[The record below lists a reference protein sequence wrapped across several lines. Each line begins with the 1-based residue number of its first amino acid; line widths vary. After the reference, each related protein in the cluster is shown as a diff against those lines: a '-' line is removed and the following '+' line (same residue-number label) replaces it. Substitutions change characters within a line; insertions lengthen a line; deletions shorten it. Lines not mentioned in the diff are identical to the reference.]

1 MGHMSH
7 PNRQSFTITHGLIDV
22 VAIAGLLAVTFLV
35 GGSSRAD
42 YLPSIVV
49 MAVSA
54 GYVGAVAPFVTK
66 QQLRPIAV
74 PLGLLGGVFLLCL
87 AQLVPFPTFG
97 NLGAGASE
105 ARRLVAETSAL
116 AGVPGSWRPL
126 SLSPVA
132 TWSSLVAL
140 FVPAAMLIALARLP
154 SNLRRFVMPV
164 LLVAALGSAL
174 LGVVQSLA
182 GAESALYYYEFTNRG
197 EPVGVFAN
205 RNHQA
210 VFLACGVLW
219 AAYVYV
225 HPPGRPD
232 QAGAFQLTAGAMSI
246 VLFCCVLL
254 NASRAGLIA
263 LSLAMIFASMMLI
276 DRLPWAAGGLKSLA
290 QSRRGPGRSSI
301 VLHSLALPGVAL
313 LSVGCLIAVFFFQ
326 SKIPGFNRVLTTGS
340 VDDLRSDVTPT
351 LIDMAWQNLPW
362 GTGMGTFERVYRVA
376 EPDALLMP
384 SYFNN
389 AHNDWLQLAIEG
401 GVPAMLLLGGVLAW
415 IVVRLVDL
423 VRMKGAET
431 KLVLCI
437 GGSFVIMTLASAVD
451 YPLRTP
457 WMMAVVALLIGLL
470 AFSGAASHAKGQASL
485 G

>member
-1 MGHMSH
+1 MGHMTH

-22 VAIAGLLAVTFLV
+22 VAIAVLLVVTFLI
-35 GGSSRAD
+35 GGSSRGD

-87 AQLVPFPTFG
+87 AQLVPVPTFG

-105 ARRLVAETSAL
+105 ARRLVEETSAL
-116 AGVPGSWRPL
+116 AGVAGSWRPL

-132 TWSSLVAL
+132 TWSTLVAL

-154 SNLRRFVMPV
+154 SNFQRLVMPV

-174 LGVVQSLA
+174 LGVFQSLA

-210 VFLACGVLW
+210 VFVACGVLW
-219 AAYVYV
+219 AAYVYCQ
-225 HPPGRPD
+225 PPGQPD
-232 QAGAFQLTAGAMSI
+232 QAGAFQIAAGAVSI

-276 DRLPWAAGGLKSLA
+276 DRVPWASQKFKPLV
-290 QSRRGPGRSSI
+290 QSRRGPGRASI
-301 VLHSLALPGVAL
+301 ALHSLALPGVAL

-326 SKIPGFNRVLTTGS
+326 SKIPGFSRVLTTGS
-340 VDDLRSDVTPT
+340 ADDLRGEVTPT

-362 GTGMGTFERVYRVA
+362 GTGMGTFERVYRVS

-389 AHNDWLQLAIEG
+389 AHNDWLQLVIEG
-401 GVPAMLLLGGVLAW
+401 GLPAMLLLGGALAW
-415 IVVRLVDL
+415 IVVRLADL
-423 VRMKGAET
+423 VRMKGEET
-431 KLVLCI
+431 KLALCM
-437 GGSFVIMTLASAVD
+437 GGSFAIMSLASAVD

-470 AFSGAASHAKGQASL
+470 AFRGGADQPRVKPL
-485 G
+485 